1 MAFGPISDLAS
12 FTVVI
17 KDFIANPAICA
28 FAILS
33 SSPAHLSNK
42 SASGEETAISFLTYL
57 NIAPS
62 NQSIEIGSVL
72 FAPTLQRTTI
82 ATEAIYLLMKWALEE
97 GGYARVEWK
106 ANAFNEP
113 SRRAALRLGFV
124 FEGVFRKHM
133 VIKGRRR
140 DR

>member
-1 MAFGPISDLAS
+1 MPIGPFSDVDAFT
-12 FTVVI
+12 TVM
-17 KDFIANPAICA
+17 KSFIANPAMRA

-42 SASGEETAISFLTYL
+42 TMSDEETAISLITYL
-57 NIAPS
+57 NIVPS
-62 NQSIEIGSVL
+62 NQSLEIGYVL

-82 ATEAIYLLMKWALEE
+82 ATEAIYLLMKWAIEE

-113 SRRAALRLGFV
+113 SRRAALRLGFMS
-124 FEGVFRKHM
+124 EGVFRKHM
-133 VIKGRRR
+133 IVKGRRR